1 MQSCGSVSA
10 TLTAVASEV
19 VGLTPDELLAAGRV
33 VRRVLR
39 RATSQVDVCEGVFDI
54 GDDE

>member
-1 MQSCGSVSA
+1 MRSVSA

-19 VGLTPDELLAAGRV
+19 VGLIPDELLAAGRV
-33 VRRVLR
+33 VRRVLL